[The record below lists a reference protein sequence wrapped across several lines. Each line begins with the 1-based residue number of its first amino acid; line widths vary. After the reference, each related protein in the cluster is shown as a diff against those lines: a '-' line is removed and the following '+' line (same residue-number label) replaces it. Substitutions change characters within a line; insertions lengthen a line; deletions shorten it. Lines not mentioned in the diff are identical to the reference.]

1 MAEDHSLPG
10 WPKKKLVREVRQ
22 FLSHYGIR
30 PQFGIWRATWAWAAA
45 VARSYYRTTWPLP
58 SEIASQYVL
67 LLLADIQKCG
77 LLRLP
82 YRAKTVIPPEVEALL
97 PAQQPALL
105 AITDGSDKD
114 SKDTTGTAPHRSII
128 HLGTPTDSPSVHQ
141 AHWRT

>member
-45 VARSYYRTTWPLP
+45 IARSYWRTTWPLP
-58 SEIASQYVL
+58 SEIAGQYVL

-128 HLGTPTDSPSVHQ
+128 DLGTPTDSPSAHQ